1 MASLTLKGNG
11 IALPAPVTIEANGE
25 LIWSENTGRIASGD
39 MAGTV
44 LAEKQTYD
52 ITWGVLTEAE
62 LRTIRSALPG
72 GFFPF
77 QIGDQTVTVYRGTL
91 KTEHIGYIG
100 DGVYYYRSA
109 SVSLI
114 QK

>member
-1 MASLTLKGNG
+1 MALTLKANG
-11 IALPAPVTIEANGE
+11 KALPAPVSIQQNGE

-52 ITWGVLTEAE
+52 ITWGVLTQQEYDT
-62 LRTIRSALPG
+62 LRAALPR
-72 GFFPF
+72 GFFSF
-77 QIGDQTVTVYRGTL
+77 QLGSQTVTVYRGAL
-91 KTEHIGYIG
+91 KAEQLGYIG
-100 DGVYYYRSA
+100 DGVCYYRSA

>member
-1 MASLTLKGNG
+1 MALTLKGNG
-11 IALPAPVTIEANGE
+11 ITLPAPVTIESNGE

-52 ITWGVLTEAE
+52 ITWGVLTQQEYE
-62 LRTIRSALPG
+62 TIRSALPR

-77 QIGDQTVTVYRGTL
+77 QIGSQTVTVYRGTL
-91 KTEHIGYIG
+91 KAEQLGYIG
-100 DGVYYYRSA
+100 DGVFYYRSA